1 MSQAKTSDG
10 AEARQSPGRGRD
22 GRARGERE
30 RGERERER
38 AATGE
43 SHSDVTQSAGIF
55 DIQYSLDNKASIT
68 ALVRSKDKT
77 LIKLCYLKP

>member
-22 GRARGERE
+22 GRARG
-30 RGERERER
+30 ERER

-55 DIQYSLDNKASIT
+55 DIQYSLDNKASFT

>member
-1 MSQAKTSDG
+1 MEQ
-10 AEARQSPGRGRD
+10 RRD
-22 GRARGERE
+22 RARGGAETGERE
-30 RGERERER
+30 ERERERER

-55 DIQYSLDNKASIT
+55 DIQYSLDNKASFT

>member
-1 MSQAKTSDG
+1 MEQ
-10 AEARQSPGRGRD
+10 RRD
-22 GRARGERE
+22 RARGGAETGERE
-30 RGERERER
+30 ERERER

-68 ALVRSKDKT
+68 ADPK
-77 LIKLCYLKP
+77 IKL

>member
-22 GRARGERE
+22 GRARG
-30 RGERERER
+30 ERER

-68 ALVRSKDKT
+68 ADPK
-77 LIKLCYLKP
+77 IKL